1 MKTNYKPNLNRIKD
15 LIAEDRPREKLIQK
29 GLSSLSDPEL
39 IALLLS
45 TGTREMSAVQ
55 LAREVLRE
63 TSGLLTL
70 AACSPSELMK
80 IKGIGAAKA
89 VSIAAAFELG
99 RRRQQLQHKPF
110 KIINSASAGNYL
122 MPRLQDFTHEV
133 FFVLFLSRN
142 HQVKSEKILSMGGT
156 TATIV
161 DVKMIFK
168 EAVNQLASSILVAHN
183 HPSGNLTP
191 SQADREITFKIK
203 ETGKL
208 LDIALIDHIIIGQDG
223 YFSFADEG
231 LI

>member
-1 MKTNYKPNLNRIKD
+1 
-15 LIAEDRPREKLIQK
+15 
-29 GLSSLSDPEL
+29 
-39 IALLLS
+39 
-45 TGTREMSAVQ
+45 
-55 LAREVLRE
+55 
-63 TSGLLTL
+63 
-70 AACSPSELMK
+70 
-80 IKGIGAAKA
+80 
-89 VSIAAAFELG
+89 
-99 RRRQQLQHKPF
+99 
-110 KIINSASAGNYL
+110 
-122 MPRLQDFTHEV
+122 MPRLQDFAHEV